1 MIRAVFFDIDGTL
14 ITNNNRVLP
23 STIKSIECLQKKGY
37 IVGIATSRGPNML
50 PHAVK
55 KIPFDYWV
63 TFNGQLIY
71 DKQGN
76 IIYSHPLDEKDLN
89 NILLYINK
97 MQSRYLLQSVHKNY
111 GSLIMK
117 VAQSEY
123 VLPIVHFMK
132 NHLNDQLLS
141 DLYRYRLFIPNKKQK
156 KRDVLPNIYQVTLM
170 QPIDEDGVLQNKWE
184 SLTVT
189 RSNPFTVEIIS
200 REESKANGIQRA
212 LAQSNLSLNEVL
224 FFGDNYNDIE
234 VMRRVKYGVAMGNG
248 IPELREDVAFVTRA
262 NDKDGIYYALRYFH
276 LIDKGEI

>member
-132 NHLNDQLLS
+132 KHLNDQLLS
-141 DLYRYRLFIPNKKQK
+141 NLYRYRLFIPNKKQK
-156 KRDVLPNIYQVTLM
+156 KNDSLPNIYQVTLM

>member
-123 VLPIVHFMK
+123 VLPVVHFMK